1 MPEQASHQPA
11 VKHINQ
17 PLLSKMVPVAFLAV
31 VLIWSTTPLGIVW
44 SSESVHP
51 TMAVLLRMLIAL
63 ALGSLILLI
72 TRIRLPM
79 SKTALKLYAFS
90 SIGIVGGM
98 LLSYFSAKY
107 LMSGTISLIFGL
119 SPLISGLLAQKILNE
134 PTFGPIR
141 SLSLVVAFIGL
152 GIVCSS
158 KISLTSDSWIG
169 LVLILTAMF
178 LFSLSGVL
186 IKTVKINIHP
196 IASTVGALMFSTP
209 IFILAWIIFDGT
221 LPIAQWE
228 IKSIYAIIYLGIFGS
243 LIGFIGYFYILQNLK
258 ASTVALVTLIT
269 PVFAIMLGASLN
281 GEIITSSLILG
292 AICVLL
298 GLSLYQFG
306 DRCLQRVKL
315 SRQRR
320 GSTKI
325 IL

>member
-1 MPEQASHQPA
+1 MPENASNQPA
-11 VKHINQ
+11 DK
-17 PLLSKMVPVAFLAV
+17 PLTKAGLSKMVPFAFLAV

-63 ALGSLILLI
+63 ILGSLILLV
-72 TRIRLPM
+72 TRIRLPL
-79 SKTALKLYAFS
+79 SKTALTLYVFS

-107 LMSGTISLIFGL
+107 LASGTMSLIFGL
-119 SPLISGLLAQKILNE
+119 SPLMSGLLAQKILNE
-134 PTFGPIR
+134 PKFGPMR
-141 SLSLVVAFIGL
+141 FLSLVVAFLGL

-169 LVLILTAMF
+169 LALVLTAVF

-209 IFILAWIIFDGT
+209 IFALAWILFDGT
-221 LPIAQWE
+221 LPIDSWDK
-228 IKSIYAIIYLGIFGS
+228 KSLYAIVYLGVFGS
-243 LIGFIGYFYILQNLK
+243 LIGFIAYFYILQNLK
-258 ASTVALVTLIT
+258 ASSVALVTLIT
-269 PVFAIMLGASLN
+269 PIFAMMLGATLN
-281 GEIITSSLILG
+281 GEVITSALILG
-292 AICVLL
+292 AICVLF

-306 DRCLQRVKL
+306 DTYL
-315 SRQRR
+315 SRLKTSRKHGLLNR
-320 GSTKI
+320 DN
-325 IL
+325 

>member
-1 MPEQASHQPA
+1 MPEQVSNRPTD
-11 VKHINQ
+11 KSITR
-17 PLLSKMVPVAFLAV
+17 PSLSKMVPVAFFAV

-44 SSESVHP
+44 SSMSVHP

-63 ALGSLILLI
+63 ILGSLILVVA
-72 TRIRLPM
+72 RIRLPL
-79 SKTALKLYAFS
+79 SKTAFKLYAVS

-98 LLSYFSAKY
+98 LLSYLSAQY
-107 LMSGTISLIFGL
+107 LASGTISLIFGL

-134 PTFGPIR
+134 PKFGPMR

-169 LVLILTAMF
+169 LVLILTAVF

-209 IFILAWIIFDGT
+209 IFTLAWLIFDGSI
-221 LPIAQWE
+221 PIEDWQ
-228 IKSIYAIIYLGIFGS
+228 IKSLYSIVYLGVFGS

-269 PVFAIMLGASLN
+269 PVFAIMLGSTLN
-281 GEIITSSLILG
+281 GEVITSALILG

-306 DRCLQRVKL
+306 DRCLLRVKL
-315 SRQRR
+315 SRKQ
-320 GSTKI
+320 GYIQPK
-325 IL
+325 

>member
-1 MPEQASHQPA
+1 MAENAPKQSADNSVNHSG
-11 VKHINQ
+11 
-17 PLLSKMVPVAFLAV
+17 LSKMVPIAFLAV

-63 ALGSLILLI
+63 ILGCLVLLI
-72 TRIRLPM
+72 TRIRLPL
-79 SKTALKLYAFS
+79 SKPALTLYAVS

-98 LLSYFSAKY
+98 LLSYLSARY
-107 LMSGTISLIFGL
+107 LASGTMSLIFGL

-134 PTFGPIR
+134 PKFGPMR

-158 KISLTSDSWIG
+158 KVSLTSDSWIG
-169 LVLILTAMF
+169 LILILTAVS

-196 IASTVGALMFSTP
+196 IASTVGALIFSTP
-209 IFILAWIIFDGT
+209 IFALAWVLFDGT
-221 LPIAQWE
+221 LPIDSWD
-228 IKSIYAIIYLGIFGS
+228 SRSLYAILYLGVFGS
-243 LIGFIGYFYILQNLK
+243 LIGFIAYFYILQNLK

-269 PVFAIMLGASLN
+269 PVFAMMLGATLN
-281 GEIITSSLILG
+281 NEVITSALILG
-292 AICVLL
+292 AICVLF

-306 DRCLQRVKL
+306 DKYLARLKT
-315 SRQRR
+315 SRKQSLLNRDN
-320 GSTKI
+320 
-325 IL
+325 